1 MQGRLRNERLA
12 VEIDSE
18 CAHCGQGLYLTL
30 DSELVWNVK
39 EHDASP
45 LVFEPEV
52 DWKRFTGSN
61 IIHDY

>member
-1 MQGRLRNERLA
+1 MQGCLRNERLA

-18 CAHCGQGLYLTL
+18 CAHCGQGLHLAL
-30 DSELVWNVK
+30 DSELVWKVK
-39 EHDASP
+39 EHGASP

-52 DWKRFTGSN
+52 DWKRFKGSN

>member
-1 MQGRLRNERLA
+1 VQGRLRNERLA

-18 CAHCGQGLYLTL
+18 CAHCGQGLHITL
-30 DSELVWNVK
+30 DSELVWNIK
-39 EHDASP
+39 EQDASP
-45 LVFEPEV
+45 LVFEPEI